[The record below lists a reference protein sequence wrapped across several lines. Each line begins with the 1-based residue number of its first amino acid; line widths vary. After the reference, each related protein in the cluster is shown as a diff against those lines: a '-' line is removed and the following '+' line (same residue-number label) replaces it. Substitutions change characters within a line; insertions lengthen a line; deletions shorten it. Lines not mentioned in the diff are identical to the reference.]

1 MGRSHFL
8 AWILFALW
16 LAGLLSAMLWFH
28 LSRQFDWRMVLALIS
43 VLGSGGVAGN
53 SWIHAPVGQ
62 LAWDGD
68 VWRWE
73 SASYQTGIAGYDL
86 SVIADFQRWVLV
98 RLENQ
103 AHARLWLWVEQRE
116 MPERWLDLRRAVYS
130 PRKSSVLWGSQ
141 DALHAE
147 PLSPVAVSG
156 AEMPPADITPMKP

>member
-1 MGRSHFL
+1 MV
-8 AWILFALW
+8 LW
-16 LAGLLSAMLWFH
+16 LAGLLLAMLWFH
-28 LSRQFDWRMVLALIS
+28 LSRQFDWRMALALVA
-43 VLGSGGVAGN
+43 VLGAGGAARSG
-53 SWIHAPVGQ
+53 WTHAPVGQ

-86 SVIADFQRWVLV
+86 MVVADFQRRMLV

-103 AHARLWLWVEQRE
+103 AHARLWLWVERNE

-130 PRKSSVLWGSQ
+130 PHKSSAAPWGAQ

-147 PLSPVAVSG
+147 PLRPVAASD
-156 AEMPPADITPMKP
+156 AAMPPADLTPLKP